1 MHRILMASVLV
12 GMVGLA
18 QAQSPSG
25 YTTTELTL
33 PSGTTGCVQPRV
45 NARGDVLAECGY
57 KKTVKRVG
65 GIGDN
70 PGGLLF
76 NLFRSTTVSTTF
88 LRPVL
93 WKAGQRT
100 TPQTL
105 PDAVVPTTSA
115 DSVRV
120 VGFNALGEVLLRHQV
135 SSAAGVSLWRN
146 GAWQALNLG
155 ASGFFSGSS
164 VVLNDQG
171 ALAFPVLDAAGNT
184 AVLVRERSGQELRT
198 APFLR
203 SDGYTQP
210 LSDLGFNNLGQVAM
224 GLLRPSSGCCPTGCV
239 STTGCYSEPLVSQW
253 WNGSAWRALPMLAA
267 GNAFLPVALN
277 DHGLAVGHA
286 SVRDASGATL
296 MHVWDGATYQRLG
309 VGSGTVTGINRAGT
323 VVGTQNGLVT
333 YKGVSTS
340 GAFVWRQG
348 TLTALQQ
355 LVSIG
360 SGQALLNAPG
370 LNDAGQIAATAADP
384 LRTAGRLYLFT
395 PR

>member
-1 MHRILMASVLV
+1 MHRIFMVAALV
-12 GMVGLA
+12 GAVGLA
-18 QAQSPSG
+18 QAQTTSG

-70 PGGLLF
+70 PAGILF

-93 WKAGQRT
+93 WKAGQPT

-135 SSAAGVSLWRN
+135 ASASGVSLWRT

-155 ASGFFSGSS
+155 AAGFFSGSS

-198 APFLR
+198 SPFLR

-210 LSDLGFNNLGQVAM
+210 LYDLGFNNLGQVAM

-239 STTGCYSEPLVSQW
+239 SGAACYSDTLVSQW

-277 DHGLAVGHA
+277 DNGLAVGHA
-286 SVRDASGATL
+286 SVRDASGAML
-296 MHVWDGATYQRLG
+296 MHLWDGAAYQRI
-309 VGSGTVTGINRAGT
+309 GSGTGTVAGINRAGT
-323 VVGTQNGLVT
+323 VVGTQNGLTV
-333 YKGVSTS
+333 YKGVSTA

-348 TLTALQQ
+348 VLTALQQ

-370 LNDAGQIAATAADP
+370 LNDAGQIVATAADP
-384 LRTAGRLYLFT
+384 WRSTGRLYLFT